1 MQLLEKKH
9 GFKCCVHYRD
19 FEPGKTFVENMSK
32 SVHVSRKVIAVA
44 SKNFFESNFCN
55 YELEQAIYKQARE
68 NDNSI
73 IVIRI
78 DDVSNDRLPEAL
90 KERSY
95 IDYSNKLERKTWVSK
110 LIKALQSNKNEETL
124 NSNNENNRPL
134 LV

>member
-1 MQLLEKKH
+1 
-9 GFKCCVHYRD
+9 
-19 FEPGKTFVENMSK
+19 MSK

-110 LIKALQSNKNEETL
+110 LIKALESNKSRDTLSSTNE
-124 NSNNENNRPL
+124 SNRPL